1 MNQAEKIEMELLLDA
16 VYRRYGYDF
25 RNYAQASLVRRLRQA
40 LASEGAENFSAL
52 THALLHDSVVFD
64 RVLNQLSIN
73 VTEMFRDPEF
83 YKVLREE
90 LVPTLRAYDH
100 FKVWH
105 AGCATGEEV
114 YSMAIL
120 LREEGLYERAQI
132 YATDLDPTALHK
144 ARQGV
149 YPLDK
154 IKLYTANYQR
164 AGGRRSFSDY
174 YHADD
179 RFAVIDSRLRENVL
193 FADHNLVTDGV
204 FGEMQVIFCRNVMIY
219 FDRELQ
225 NKVLRLF
232 HDSLSP
238 GGFLCLGEKES
249 VRYSIVSDRFE
260 DVDKRRRV
268 YRKRGHG

>member
-1 MNQAEKIEMELLLDA
+1 MNEAERIEMELLLRA
-16 VYRRYGYDF
+16 IYRRYGYDF
-25 RNYAQASLVRRLRQA
+25 RNYAEASLVRRLRQA
-40 LASEGAENFSAL
+40 QASERAENFSAL
-52 THALLHDSVVFD
+52 THALLHDPAVFD
-64 RVLNQLSIN
+64 RVLNQISIN
-73 VTEMFRDPEF
+73 VTEMFRDPDF
-83 YKVLREE
+83 YRVVREQ
-90 LVPTLRAYDH
+90 LVPALRAQEH

-120 LREEGLYERAQI
+120 LREEGLYPRAQI
-132 YATDLDPTALHK
+132 YATDLDPTALHR
-144 ARQGV
+144 AREGV
-149 YPLDK
+149 YPIDK

-164 AGGRRSFSDY
+164 AGGQRSFSDY

-179 RFAVIDSRLRENVL
+179 RFAVLDSKLRENVL

-225 NKVLRLF
+225 NQVLRLF

-249 VRYSIVSDRFE
+249 VRYSLVSERFE
-260 DVDKRRRV
+260 DVDKRRRI
-268 YRKRGHG
+268 YRKRGEE